1 MGRDPI
7 LEKKLEQALWV
18 AHSLF
23 GRGKSS
29 GSSGNLS
36 FRHEDCIYVTASGSC
51 FGTLDADDFSVLD
64 MDGAAVSGKKPS
76 KEWPLH
82 LDVYKQSAE
91 TGAVIHTHS
100 TCCVLWS
107 FVPGLCDQDC
117 VPDHTPYLKM
127 KLGKVGLVPYR
138 EPGSEELFSAFRKQL
153 PQTASC
159 ILKQHGPVV
168 SGRTVMDAFYGLEE
182 LEESARIAWE
192 LYCAGLV

>member
-1 MGRDPI
+1 M
-7 LEKKLEQALWV
+7 
-18 AHSLF
+18 
-23 GRGKSS
+23 
-29 GSSGNLS
+29 
-36 FRHEDCIYVTASGSC
+36 
-51 FGTLDADDFSVLD
+51 
-64 MDGAAVSGKKPS
+64 
-76 KEWPLH
+76 
-82 LDVYKQSAE
+82 
-91 TGAVIHTHS
+91 
-100 TCCVLWS
+100 
-107 FVPGLCDQDC
+107 
-117 VPDHTPYLKM
+117 PDHTPYLKM